1 VCYVIVTLLVTLMCC
16 TSWNNKNIYTSIKT
30 YVHVL
35 HAMPTINLI
44 EPSVFAMEKEELR
57 IEVQFRLVL
66 VF

>member
-1 VCYVIVTLLVTLMCC
+1 
-16 TSWNNKNIYTSIKT
+16 
-30 YVHVL
+30 
-35 HAMPTINLI
+35 MPTINLI